1 MDPSLLPVEVAR
13 VGPLSLTD
21 TLVSSVGIAVFLVCS
36 ATVMMRIPRTR
47 RALLTVYEGLE
58 AAIVDTVEA
67 DARPM
72 VPLILTLWV
81 FLLVANLAG
90 LVPFLSSPTRDL
102 SITTAL
108 SLIAFVAG
116 HVYAAY
122 VQGVSYLRHYLE
134 PHPLLLPFNII
145 GELSRTLALSLR
157 LFGNMLS
164 GHLILAI
171 LVYLVGFLLPVPLML
186 LSVLTG
192 VVQAYIFGV
201 LTLVFAVSSVTVA
214 RRGEADSPGPSSGKG
229 YERGASG

>member
-1 MDPSLLPVEVAR
+1 MLHEQANSSIWPLPLSSNPLQHSPSEVAK
-13 VGPLSLTD
+13 GAQS
-21 TLVSSVGIAVFLVCS
+21 GS
-36 ATVMMRIPRTR
+36 AQST
-47 RALLTVYEGLE
+47 
-58 AAIVDTVEA
+58 
-67 DARPM
+67 
-72 VPLILTLWV
+72 
-81 FLLVANLAG
+81 
-90 LVPFLSSPTRDL
+90 SPSR
-102 SITTAL
+102 S
-108 SLIAFVAG
+108 IAFVAG

-134 PHPLLLPFNII
+134 PHPFLLPFNII